1 MLEYR
6 SFEAHNLHEL
16 PQYHHL
22 DKEQVQA
29 IQTVATVYPF
39 RVNSYV
45 AEHLIDWSRIPDDP
59 IFRLSFPQAEMLA
72 QEEFATLSALLRET
86 DINDPRLQQEARQIQ
101 MRQNPNPA
109 GQMELNTPV
118 QNGTRLH
125 GMQHKYRESVLF
137 FPAEA
142 QVCHAYCTYCFR
154 WPQFSGLDNL
164 KFANRNIQLLKAYLE
179 NHPEVKDVIF
189 TGGDP
194 MVMTTSLLRSYI
206 EPLLDVPTLRTIRIG
221 TKAISWWP
229 YRFTSDNDA
238 DDLIA
243 LMDEIVH
250 KGKHLAIMAHISHP
264 QEIDTPE
271 AIEAIHR
278 INSTGAVIRSQSP
291 IARHINAD
299 ALTWEEMWQ
308 KQLRLGIIPYYMF
321 LERDTGPKKY
331 FEVPLHEALAIY
343 NGAYRK
349 MSGLGRTVRGPSMS
363 CSPGKIVIED
373 VTEINKEKAFVLKFT
388 QGRNPEWTNRIFF
401 AKYDTKASWLDDL
414 KPLSSENSFFFEEEM
429 QSRMESITR

>member
-29 IQTVATVYPF
+29 IQTVAAVYPF

-59 IFRLSFPQAEMLA
+59 MFRLSFPQAEMLEE
-72 QEEFATLSALLRET
+72 EEFATLSALLGKHG
-86 DINDPRLQQEARQIQ
+86 ISDPELQKEARLIQ

-118 QNGTRLH
+118 QKGNRLH

-164 KFANRNIQLLKAYLE
+164 KFANRDIQLLKAYLG

-194 MVMTTSLLRSYI
+194 MVMTTSLLRTYI
-206 EPLLDVPTLRTIRIG
+206 EPLLDIPTLRSIRIG
-221 TKAISWWP
+221 TKALSWWP

-243 LMDEIVH
+243 FMEKIVR

-264 QEIDTPE
+264 REIDSPE
-271 AIEAIHR
+271 AISAIRR

-291 IARHINAD
+291 VSRHINAD
-299 ALTWEEMWQ
+299 AATWEEMWQ
-308 KQLRLGIIPYYMF
+308 KQLLLGIIPYYMF
-321 LERDTGPKKY
+321 LERDTGPKRY
-331 FEVPLHEALAIY
+331 FEVPLHEALDIY
-343 NGAYRK
+343 NTAYRK

-373 VTEINKEKAFVLKFT
+373 VTEIQGQKAFILKFT

-401 AKYDTKASWLDDL
+401 AKYEKSASWFDDL
-414 KPLSSENSFFFEEEM
+414 KPLDGQNKFFFTDGM
-429 QSRMESITR
+429 QSLISRIKE

>member
-86 DINDPRLQQEARQIQ
+86 DINDPRLQQEAHQIQ

-221 TKAISWWP
+221 TKALSWWP
-229 YRFTSDNDA
+229 YRFTSNNDA
-238 DDLIA
+238 DDLIT

-299 ALTWEEMWQ
+299 ASTWEEMWQ

-373 VTEINKEKAFVLKFT
+373 VTEVNKEKAFILKFT